1 IAVGTCDPRQ
11 QSAVRSPC
19 QLAQPATTA
28 ESPLAQT
35 LLRKRRYD
43 AAAPV
48 EHDGATREAAVARDE
63 RERPLDERRQDVRTV
78 GAQADRFVHARL
90 TERAYVA
97 AACDLDE
104 LCTRVVLEQCGVVTV
119 AQQVGERARDGWLRS
134 GDAHDRAV
142 RHRITRRLCTAIAR
156 DGQR

>member
-1 IAVGTCDPRQ
+1 AEHHDPVIAVGTCDPRQ

-97 AACDLDE
+97 AAWARAALG
-104 LCTRVVLEQCGVVTV
+104 TRAVLEPRGVVTV
-119 AQQVGERARDGWLRS
+119 A
-134 GDAHDRAV
+134 
-142 RHRITRRLCTAIAR
+142 
-156 DGQR
+156 